1 MASLEFNKRG
11 INFQKVDKV
20 EDFIQSFSLCNLYDD
35 MREKLFK
42 DYGVKVNSDSNHKPP
57 DYDQNIFDMQVCL
70 RSKKYLSEP
79 FKKSVATSLLDG
91 KPLDN
96 NLVNLVD
103 IARKQRKDNVLKSND
118 FFCGFKTRTLEDL
131 GKKGNVNFKE
141 QIRILIG
148 SIEDPQQRLQCYDYW
163 EQEKGKASYCEENF
177 VDEILDMKYQL
188 LQ

>member
-1 MASLEFNKRG
+1 M
-11 INFQKVDKV
+11 
-20 EDFIQSFSLCNLYDD
+20 
-35 MREKLFK
+35 
-42 DYGVKVNSDSNHKPP
+42 
-57 DYDQNIFDMQVCL
+57 
-70 RSKKYLSEP
+70 
-79 FKKSVATSLLDG
+79 
-91 KPLDN
+91 DN

-103 IARKQRKDNVLKSND
+103 IARKQRKDNVLNILKSND

-163 EQEKGKASYCEENF
+163 EQEKGEASYCEENF